1 LSISGTNSNDF
12 CGVILAGGENKRY
25 NGIVKAKL
33 LISGKPIIA
42 RTLEVLN
49 PIFDDILIVT
59 NSKDQFSDYSSY
71 KMVSDIF
78 EKVGP
83 LGGLHAALTATS
95 RDAVFMVAS
104 DMPLLSGEIIAS
116 MLEQFGS
123 CNCEI
128 LIPRHNGL
136 DEPLHA
142 IYSRSLLERLDS
154 FLISSKEYA
163 IRDFLKLAVVDYF
176 AVDINNNN
184 PFLNINR
191 PADMAQIEE
200 IMKNI

>member
-1 LSISGTNSNDF
+1 MNLSGKNSNDF

-25 NGIVKAKL
+25 NGIVKANL
-33 LISGKPIIA
+33 LINGKPIIA

-59 NSKDQFSDYSSY
+59 NSKDQFSDYSNY

-83 LGGLHAALTATS
+83 LGGLHAALNSTS

-104 DMPLLSGEIIAS
+104 DMPLLSGEIITD
-116 MLEQFGS
+116 MLEQFVS

-142 IYSRSLLERLDS
+142 IYSRSLLERLDN
-154 FLISSKEYA
+154 FLNSSKQYA

-176 AVDINNNN
+176 AVDIENVN

-200 IMKNI
+200 IMKIK